1 MQHGGRGPGAVA
13 VDAAALELRSIW
25 SIGRELRVTVLILTR
40 RRTQTG
46 QGHTTI
52 VCGMSDG
59 QGHAPDVRG
68 MSEGTEARAQ
78 YAATSMWY
86 ISDSPVDC
94 WSRRGSEAVRTCGGT
109 YHYMWHAPRSAQEL
123 NEQRSRRYAKVPH
136 KHDN

>member
-1 MQHGGRGPGAVA
+1 MQHGDRGPGAVA
-13 VDAAALELRSIW
+13 ADAAALELRSIW
-25 SIGRELRVTVLILTR
+25 SIGREVRVTVLILTR

-78 YAATSMWY
+78 YAATSM
-86 ISDSPVDC
+86 
-94 WSRRGSEAVRTCGGT
+94 
-109 YHYMWHAPRSAQEL
+109 
-123 NEQRSRRYAKVPH
+123 
-136 KHDN
+136 